1 MSLSNSR
8 YQAERLLR
16 TEIARAQIQA
26 QAKNYNSLDIDE
38 YEYIACGLKDC
49 CPICKELD
57 GKRFKVKDMECG
69 KNAPPMHPNCHC
81 ATAPHYDSKSF
92 YEWLDARQSGK
103 TTLGLNEWKHK
114 DLLLDFKNNQEGLYE
129 YLNYIDRVY
138 KNDGVNY
145 RLDDTLEWNEKSSL
159 YKKDSYMYRWASN
172 INESQADSISK
183 YTYTW
188 DKKINSALR
197 SGKKLNKTLE
207 KLVNG
212 LDSVISSFELSDDVT
227 VYRGINLFRNF
238 TKGEFFKDEG
248 YMSTSFTH
256 GFDTEFQNAT
266 MIIKVPKGKGYGAY
280 IKNYSNYKKE
290 EEFLLS
296 RGTELYIDD
305 VTKKGEHTYITATVT
320 GNDVII

>member
-1 MSLSNSR
+1 
-8 YQAERLLR
+8 
-16 TEIARAQIQA
+16 
-26 QAKNYNSLDIDE
+26 
-38 YEYIACGLKDC
+38 
-49 CPICKELD
+49 
-57 GKRFKVKDMECG
+57 MESG

-81 ATAPHYDSKSF
+81 ATAPHYDDKLF

-103 TTLGLNEWKHK
+103 TTLGLNEWKYK
-114 DLLLDFKNNQEGLYE
+114 ALLLDFKNNPERLYE
-129 YLNYIDRVY
+129 YLDYIDMAY
-138 KNDGVNY
+138 KNNGINY
-145 RLDDTLEWNEKSSL
+145 RLDNTLEWNEKNSL

-197 SGKKLNKTLE
+197 SGKKLSKTLE

-212 LDSVISSFELSDDVT
+212 LDSVISSFELSDDIV
-227 VYRGINLFRNF
+227 VYRGINLFREF
-238 TKGEFFKDEG
+238 TKNETFTDNG

-256 GFDTEFQNAT
+256 GFDTELQNAT
-266 MIIKVPKGKGYGAY
+266 MKIKVPKGKGYGAY

-296 RGTELYIDD
+296 RGTKLYIED
-305 VTKKGEHTYITATVT
+305 VVKKGEHTYITATVV
-320 GNDVII
+320 GDDVKK